1 MTARHLD
8 YFFKYLFRVE
18 RACGIVR
25 VDNYDALGSVGDF
38 FLDVVNVGV
47 PFVLLITDIVNGISA
62 CKRYRS
68 CPQGVVGGGDKYFI
82 TVVKESLH

>member
-1 MTARHLD
+1 MTARHFD

-47 PFVLLITDIVNGISA
+47 PFVLLITDIVCLLYTSDA
-62 CKRYRS
+62 A
-68 CPQGVVGGGDKYFI
+68 D
-82 TVVKESLH
+82 EL

>member
-25 VDNYDALGSVGDF
+25 VDNYDALGFVGDF
-38 FLDVVNVGV
+38 FLMSSMSG
-47 PFVLLITDIVNGISA
+47 FHSFCSSQI
-62 CKRYRS
+62 
-68 CPQGVVGGGDKYFI
+68 
-82 TVVKESLH
+82 

>member
-1 MTARHLD
+1 MTACHFD

-38 FLDVVNVGV
+38 FLDVGNVGV
-47 PFVLLITDIVNGISA
+47 PCVLLIAVIVNGISA

-68 CPQGVVGGGDKYFI
+68 CPLWVVGGGDKYFI
-82 TVVKESLH
+82 TVV